1 LTKKGTVFHY
11 CYKGINLDIDYE
23 ISDDYYGDEIIGTD
37 FEITAIRVD
46 GSDVDI
52 IGLFTD
58 EQIQAIADSITC
70 E

>member
-1 LTKKGTVFHY
+1 MTKKGTVFHR
-11 CYKGINLDIDYE
+11 YKGINLDIDYE

>member
-1 LTKKGTVFHY
+1 LTKKGTVFH

-23 ISDDYYGDEIIGTD
+23 ISDDYDGDEIIGTD